1 MGGLLTDSPAPVT
14 IEAMGDSPT
23 TARERLV
30 LDRIRLGES
39 SHLEL
44 KVVRFAGTK
53 MKGPDR
59 RVLADELA
67 AFANAD
73 GGVLVLG
80 VDDKSR
86 DIVGIPEDRVPE
98 VVTLLRQVCT
108 DSIEP
113 PLHPVIEP
121 LRLPSREGEAR
132 PVVRVQVR
140 RSLFVHRSPG
150 GYLLRV
156 GDEKRRMSTDYLA
169 RLFQQRSQSRLI
181 RFDEQTVHE
190 AGPDSL
196 SADLWPRFRTSRTG
210 DARDG
215 LLMKLRMARRDQ
227 EGVLRPTVAGVLMA
241 SEDPRDWLPNAF
253 IQAVAYRGADIR
265 PAGQG
270 RTYQLD
276 AADITGSLDK
286 QVDRACRFVAR
297 NMKVAAFKGL
307 GRVDRPQYDMT
318 AVFEALVNA
327 VAHRDY
333 SIYGSKIRLRM
344 FENRIELYSPGSIP
358 NTITPERLVHLQS
371 ARNEVV
377 TSLLAKCPVPPD
389 IPWLDTD
396 RRTLMDRRGEGVRII
411 LENSE
416 RLSGREPLYR
426 LIDNTELVLTI
437 YAPPE

>member
-1 MGGLLTDSPAPVT
+1 MEDRV
-14 IEAMGDSPT
+14 PT
-23 TARERLV
+23 VRERLL

-39 SHLEL
+39 SYLEL
-44 KVVRFAGTK
+44 KRVQFTGTK

-59 RVLADELA
+59 RTLADELA

-80 VDDKSR
+80 VDDRSH
-86 DIVGIPEDRVPE
+86 DILGIPEDRVPQ

-113 PLHPVIEP
+113 PLHPTIEP
-121 LRLPSREGEAR
+121 LRLPSSEGVER
-132 PVVRVQVR
+132 PVVRVRVR

-150 GYLLRV
+150 GYLHRV

-181 RFDEQTVHE
+181 RFDEQTVDQ
-190 AGPDSL
+190 AGLDAL
-196 SADLWPRFRTSRTG
+196 SEDLWRRFRTSRTG

-215 LLMKLRMARRDQ
+215 LLTKLRMARRDQ
-227 EGVLRPTVAGVLMA
+227 EGVLRPTVAGVLIG
-241 SEDPRDWLPNAF
+241 SEDPREWLPNAF

-276 AADITGSLDK
+276 AADITGPLDM

-297 NMKVAAFKGL
+297 NMKVAAFKDM
-307 GRVDRPQYDMT
+307 GRIDRPQYDMT

-333 SIYGSKIRLRM
+333 SIHGSKIRLRM
-344 FENRIELYSPGSIP
+344 FENHLELYSPGSIP

-411 LENSE
+411 LENSH
-416 RLSGREPLYR
+416 RLSGREPGYR
-426 LIDNTELVLTI
+426 LIGNAELVLTI